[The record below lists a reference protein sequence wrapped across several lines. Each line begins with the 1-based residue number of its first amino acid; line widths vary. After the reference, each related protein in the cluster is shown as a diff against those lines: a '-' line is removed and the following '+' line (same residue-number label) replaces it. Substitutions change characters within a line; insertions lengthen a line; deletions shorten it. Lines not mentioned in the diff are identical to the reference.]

1 MDKLIIWGEIFGT
14 KIFCALNNLIHP
26 ESRMNDN
33 ILEIN
38 MANKLIGS
46 KVYFIMMILENY
58 RDIHKSTTDM
68 HDN

>member
-1 MDKLIIWGEIFGT
+1 MLVGQKYFV
-14 KIFCALNNLIHP
+14 HP